1 MKRTTALM
9 AAILLATV
17 TLFGGTS
24 AFAHD
29 DVVSVYPESGSSVDA
44 GMIDLNISFN
54 EEVLVTDGGTGFEV
68 LVTNEKGAEQVVGCL
83 SPMGSSLSA
92 RTAIAEPG
100 EYTVNWRSVSG
111 DGHPIEGSY
120 TFTATGTAEI
130 AADEINNCPR
140 LLIAPAPI
148 DDPSAIAYSTGVD
161 AVANDNT
168 LLEIGAL
175 VAVVVIILA
184 AAVWVTTKRK
194 RAKD

>member
-1 MKRTTALM
+1 
-9 AAILLATV
+9 
-17 TLFGGTS
+17 
-24 AFAHD
+24 
-29 DVVSVYPESGSSVDA
+29 
-44 GMIDLNISFN
+44 
-54 EEVLVTDGGTGFEV
+54 
-68 LVTNEKGAEQVVGCL
+68 
-83 SPMGSSLSA
+83 
-92 RTAIAEPG
+92 
-100 EYTVNWRSVSG
+100 VSG

-175 VAVVVIILA
+175 VAVVVIVLA